1 MIDVLWFQMQAVFW
15 RFVSSS
21 GHHPRSID
29 QGGAIA
35 RSPSE
40 WRQSDLL
47 FFFFFFCL
55 ITKETCQAYFIGADD
70 NVKPREW
77 SNLVQGHTRV
87 IF

>member
-1 MIDVLWFQMQAVFW
+1 MNDVLWFQMQAVFW

-40 WRQSDLL
+40 WRHSDLL
-47 FFFFFFCL
+47 
-55 ITKETCQAYFIGADD
+55 
-70 NVKPREW
+70 KPRFHHV
-77 SNLVQGHTRV
+77 SAAYTPVVIPYPLLVKMLHVLRKGER
-87 IF
+87 IFII